1 MSTAVDH
8 LQLLPD
14 IDPDLSVLGSVT
26 RVSEDAFEIM
36 ESILWGRL
44 KAMRNRMQRLLA
56 QSRGNTILTAAA
68 DIYNGLSPVHRARV
82 LVSSEFCECYS
93 MIHVDPRF
101 AAAHARSSD
110 DDQILFQMRLYDIV
124 SREKALADLEAGS
137 VGAYLR
143 HMKTDRIYSPLG
155 DKVAVRGDFGRWCIE
170 RAPSIG
176 EVITVDF
183 DSPVARNYEARSGI
197 LSQKC
202 LDFTSEEK
210 RIVVEKL
217 QTALEQIDAVEPAY
231 GFLIRNFVR
240 RIIVRK
246 SIDSLEGPEEFD
258 RVFGSE
264 HVPRQPGSFR
274 MLNTHLPDMTAD
286 ACMESIMHESTHNFL
301 AAWELANGPFVMH
314 NQKDRPVSP
323 WSGNGIPNS
332 SFIHAAFIYFICHR
346 MYVRHLASLDLSE
359 SARVAY
365 LQKRLAKFVAGYLIP
380 HHVCDQLVL
389 PTPLPKVL
397 RDIIGSFQ
405 EEIKATYAERAMK
418 EGTL

>member
-14 IDPDLSVLGSVT
+14 IKSDPSVLGNVA
-26 RVSEDAFEIM
+26 RVSDDAFEIM
-36 ESILWGRL
+36 EVVLWDRL
-44 KAMRNRMQRLLA
+44 KAMRDRMQRLLA
-56 QSRGNTILTAAA
+56 RSKGNTLLAATA
-68 DIYNGLSPVHRARV
+68 DIYNRLSPVHRARV
-82 LVSSEFCECYS
+82 LISSEFCECYS

-101 AAAHARSSD
+101 AVAHAAAASD
-110 DDQILFQMRLYDIV
+110 DQTLFQIRLYDII

-143 HMKTDRIYSPLG
+143 DVKSDRVYSPLG
-155 DKVAVRGDFGRWCIE
+155 DKVAFRRELGRWEIE
-170 RAPSIG
+170 RSPSIG
-176 EVITVDF
+176 DVITVDF

-197 LSQKC
+197 LSQRC
-202 LDFTSEEK
+202 LDFTPEEK
-210 RIVVEKL
+210 RVVTQKL
-217 QTALEQIDAVEPAY
+217 QTALDQIDAVEPAY

-246 SIDSLEGPEEFD
+246 SIESLDGPEEFD

-346 MYVRHLASLDLSE
+346 MYVRHMASVGTEEPLRLE
-359 SARVAY
+359 Y
-365 LQKRLAKFVAGYLIP
+365 LQKRLAKFISGYLIP

-389 PTPLPKVL
+389 PTPLAQTL
-397 RDIIGSFQ
+397 RDIIGAFQ
-405 EEIKATYAERAMK
+405 DEIKSTYAAGVTEESLA
-418 EGTL
+418 